1 MFVDDYLYVHIDS
14 VIRHSMAASIK
25 TLYTILGY
33 PDIAMRQDALNLDK
47 FLQSIYSFKR
57 DQLGVLLTTRSMT
70 VGLAES
76 KWLLKIG
83 ELGHWHTRRRS
94 FTLLQGVTPCGS
106 LEYWSNTSCWG
117 RFHFLTLR
125 HAVTSALH
133 KAYAINKR

>member
-1 MFVDDYLYVHIDS
+1 
-14 VIRHSMAASIK
+14 MAASIE

-76 KWLLKIG
+76 KWLLMIE
-83 ELGHWHTRRRS
+83 ELGH
-94 FTLLQGVTPCGS
+94 
-106 LEYWSNTSCWG
+106 
-117 RFHFLTLR
+117 
-125 HAVTSALH
+125 
-133 KAYAINKR
+133 